1 MMFNDFE
8 YARPDMSSLEKEF
21 EQQLHAFEHA
31 ATFEAQDLAFQ
42 HINEMRTTF
51 TSMYNICHI
60 RHTIDT
66 RDHFYEK
73 ENTFFDQHMP
83 AFEAL
88 KNQFYQKLMN
98 ARFRKELEAK
108 WGQHLFILA
117 ELHQK
122 TFLPTILEDMQAENQ
137 LSSSYTKIKAQAK
150 IELDGKEYNLSTIQK
165 EESSKDRQR
174 RKAAAEAKWSFYQG
188 QSATIEDIYHQLVQT
203 RHSMAQK
210 LGYTNYVELGYA
222 RMMRS
227 DYTAQDVAAFRAQ
240 VLEHIVPVA
249 SELYERHRKRLG
261 VETLRYYDEDF
272 RFASGNPTP
281 KGAPEWIVTQA
292 QQMYKELAP
301 ETHDF
306 FQQMLSK
313 QLMDLEAR
321 EGKATG
327 GYCTFIGAYKAPY
340 IFSNFNGTSSDI
352 DVLTHEAGHAFQV
365 YSSRNVGLTEYQW
378 PTFEACEIH
387 SMSME
392 FFTWPWMHLF
402 FGEDTDKYKFA
413 HLAGAVKFLPYGV
426 AIDEFQHTVYE
437 HPDMT

>member
-1 MMFNDFE
+1 
-8 YARPDMSSLEKEF
+8 
-21 EQQLHAFEHA
+21 
-31 ATFEAQDLAFQ
+31 
-42 HINEMRTTF
+42 
-51 TSMYNICHI
+51 
-60 RHTIDT
+60 
-66 RDHFYEK
+66 
-73 ENTFFDQHMP
+73 
-83 AFEAL
+83 
-88 KNQFYQKLMN
+88 
-98 ARFRKELEAK
+98 
-108 WGQHLFILA
+108 
-117 ELHQK
+117 
-122 TFLPTILEDMQAENQ
+122 
-137 LSSSYTKIKAQAK
+137 
-150 IELDGKEYNLSTIQK
+150 
-165 EESSKDRQR
+165 
-174 RKAAAEAKWSFYQG
+174 
-188 QSATIEDIYHQLVQT
+188 
-203 RHSMAQK
+203 
-210 LGYTNYVELGYA
+210 
-222 RMMRS
+222 
-227 DYTAQDVAAFRAQ
+227 
-240 VLEHIVPVA
+240 
-249 SELYERHRKRLG
+249 
-261 VETLRYYDEDF
+261 
-272 RFASGNPTP
+272 
-281 KGAPEWIVTQA
+281 
-292 QQMYKELAP
+292 P

-437 HPDMT
+437 HPDMTPAERNAAWRKIEQKYMPHRNYDGHPFLESGGFWQRQSHVFSVPFYYIDYTLAQICAFQFWKRDQEDHAEAWADYIKLCQAGGKHAFLDLVKLAKLRSPFEEGCVESVVGLIKSRLDEIDDTQF